1 MAKTKVITKPKKGD
15 ILINAGFEAAYKTK
29 FYHAIVRVLKVEG
42 DTMLVRSLCDTMNG
56 EFAFGGPLG
65 EPFQLNITKEFQSG
79 HFRYYKTGDIQKL
92 IKHRQVNRIL
102 FGRE

>member
-1 MAKTKVITKPKKGD
+1 MVKPKKGD
-15 ILINAGFEAAYKTK
+15 ILINVGFEAAYKSK
-29 FYHAIVRVLKVEG
+29 FYHAIVRVIKVDRG
-42 DTMLVRSLCDTMNG
+42 TMWVRSLCDTLNG

-65 EPFQLNITKEFQSG
+65 EPFQLDIKKEFESG